1 MLPTSS
7 LSTNNTTEVFLTL
20 SVSNKANREVYAQIL
35 SSCPYPATMLL
46 SNPKSLAFPA
56 GTISISAD
64 MKSSSSKSYFSFN
77 NFNIFAL
84 TASFSSPSKGMLPTK
99 IFKSSPAITSAA
111 FFCCCSAA
119 KCINKSETIT
129 TGSVSSSPTTTSI
142 FVPSF
147 LTTTPCKA
155 KGIVTH

>member
-7 LSTNNTTEVFLTL
+7 LSTNNTTEVFLVL
-20 SVSNKANREVYAQIL
+20 SVSSKANKEVYAQIL
-35 SSCPYPATMLL
+35 SSCPYPATILL

-84 TASFSSPSKGMLPTK
+84 TASFSSRGVCPMRVDQGT
-99 IFKSSPAITSAA
+99 
-111 FFCCCSAA
+111 
-119 KCINKSETIT
+119 N
-129 TGSVSSSPTTTSI
+129 
-142 FVPSF
+142 
-147 LTTTPCKA
+147 
-155 KGIVTH
+155 